1 MFYKVIINEA
11 ARGLFLN
18 YDKFNL
24 KTFSVNP
31 EPMNLKFYPLKA
43 LLLCLL
49 LLGFKARTQAQAVLD
64 FVKTVENFSTGGD
77 GTTASVGNILI
88 YTISIRNL
96 TAQNFVASRLYD
108 NIPAGVA
115 YITNSTTL
123 NGAAVPDNSGVM
135 PYAVSGGYIN
145 SPTYGSGF
153 LAPNVTATIIF
164 RVRVTANGGVI
175 FNNATI
181 DATQGGV
188 ATIQATNTVFTNI
201 TEDAACNVVYQVSQE
216 LPTMSSP
223 QTDHPY
229 SFFRTV
235 NTNGT
240 GGPLLAD
247 GENYTQRDAFTNAT
261 IKHVGAGGPGEKVN
275 LLNHSAAIAYD
286 RDSNRIYFVNNTTS
300 SPPLCYF
307 DLDNSTFYRCTGYP
321 LETNSNSGYNVNRM
335 GKGSDGYFYALTS
348 NARDLIRFSIL
359 PGNVPNITRL
369 GALTNAPTNG
379 SRDVL
384 SEGGG
389 DLFADGSGKLY
400 LIANSS
406 NMYKINPNT
415 RVATFMGRVNPFPG
429 TSQSLA
435 ITADGDVYINGA
447 YNDVYGLDLQ
457 TMAATAVNA
466 GPTNVYWSGDY
477 TACGL
482 PVLASSIIADKSY
495 ANINGS
501 PTVVGGDTVEYTIR
515 VTNIGNIN
523 AAGVYM
529 YDYIPPGTQY
539 LANTTRMNGT
549 PVADAGTTMPFAVS
563 GGRLVNSVGEDPGIV
578 RPGAPS
584 AAVVTFRVVTVPN
597 QQVCNQSR
605 ITLLDADGNVMF
617 VNSSDP
623 TNVGQTPTCFYSD
636 GVLPLTNLKFKGSL
650 NDDRSVLTW
659 TMNGDDN
666 VATYEIEYSE
676 NGTSFGLAGKVTG
689 KGNTN
694 SANSYQFTDVEHTF
708 SALRYYRLK
717 VVQKGGSHTYSGIIR
732 LSLKDLDIE
741 AMPNPFDRDINIQ
754 IQLKTAE
761 TVRIRVVDFYGREV
775 HSSTEQLS
783 IGSHSLSIRIPM
795 GLAKGMYA
803 LEVKAG
809 NDRIF
814 QKKLLKK

>member
-1 MFYKVIINEA
+1 
-11 ARGLFLN
+11 
-18 YDKFNL
+18 
-24 KTFSVNP
+24 
-31 EPMNLKFYPLKA
+31 MNLKFYPLKA

-96 TAQNFVASRLYD
+96 TTQNFVASKLYD

-115 YITNSTTL
+115 YITGSTTL
-123 NGAAVPDNSGVM
+123 NGAAVADNSGVM
-135 PYAVSGGYIN
+135 PYAGNGGYIN
-145 SPTYGSGF
+145 SPTYGSGI

-188 ATIQATNTVFTNI
+188 AQIQATNTVYT
-201 TEDAACNVVYQVSQE
+201 TVTVDAACNVVYQVSQE
-216 LPTMSSP
+216 FAEMGTSQSS
-223 QTDHPY
+223 QPY

-235 NTNGT
+235 NTTDGT
-240 GGPLLAD
+240 GGTLLAD

-261 IKHVGAGGPGEKVN
+261 IKHAGASPPGERVN
-275 LLNHSAAIAYD
+275 LLNGCAAIAYD
-286 RDSNRIYFVNNTTS
+286 RDSNRIYFVNNTRNQ
-300 SPPLCYF
+300 PPLCYF

-321 LETNSNSGYNVNRM
+321 LETNGNDGWNVNRM

-348 NARDLIRFSIL
+348 NAQDLIRFSIE
-359 PGNVPNITRL
+359 PGNVPNISRL
-369 GALTNAPTNG
+369 GALTNATTNG

-415 RVATFMGRVNPFPG
+415 LVATFMGQVNPFPG

-435 ITADGDVYINGA
+435 IDANGNVYINGA
-447 YNDVYGLDLQ
+447 YNSVYRLDLQ
-457 TMAATAVNA
+457 TMGATAINS

-482 PVLASSIIADKSY
+482 PVLASSITADKTY
-495 ANINGS
+495 ENINGS
-501 PTVVGGDTVEYTIR
+501 GTVVGGDTVVYTIT
-515 VTNIGNIN
+515 VTNLGNIN

-529 YDYIPPGTQY
+529 YDYIPPGTVY
-539 LANTTRMNGT
+539 IANSTQMNGT
-549 PVADAGTTMPFAVS
+549 PVADVGTTMPFAVT
-563 GGRLVNSVGEDPGIV
+563 GGQLVNSVGEDPGII
-578 RPGAPS
+578 RPGAAS
-584 AAVVTFRVVTVPN
+584 AAVVTFQVVTQPN
-597 QQVCNQSR
+597 QEVCNQSK

-636 GVLPLTNLKFKGSL
+636 GVLPLTNLKFKASL
-650 NDDRSVLTW
+650 NDNKSVLTW
-659 TMNGDDN
+659 TINGDES
-666 VATYEIEYSE
+666 VARYEIEYSE
-676 NGTSFGLAGKVTG
+676 SGTSFSKTGSVAGKD
-689 KGNTN
+689 NTN
-694 SANSYQFTDVEHTF
+694 SSNSYQFTDVEHTF
-708 SALRYYRLK
+708 SSLRYYRLK

-732 LSLKDLDIE
+732 LSLKDLDVE
-741 AMPNPFDRDINIQ
+741 AMPNPFDRDINVQ

-775 HSSTEQLS
+775 HSSTEQLG
-783 IGSHSLSIRIPM
+783 IGSHSLSIRIPI